1 MFARDSPFILKN
13 RYRYHRV
20 VRRLFR
26 NANCASTPVSDSR
39 GRLGFDP
46 RPVLPLESTKKHE
59 LQINMEIED
68 DRGKKFDATR
78 RCPYVER
85 QTGWNPCDETSRP
98 RSRRTFL
105 SVV

>member
-13 RYRYHRV
+13 HYRYHRV

-26 NANCASTPVSDSR
+26 NANCASRSVSDSR

-68 DRGKKFDATR
+68 VRGKKFDATR
-78 RCPYVER
+78 RCPNGLESLR
-85 QTGWNPCDETSRP
+85 RDRAELSSPSCRI
-98 RSRRTFL
+98 RRTR
-105 SVV
+105 